1 MLVHEEY
8 ALDPD
13 GACRLIAAH
22 GWATIVTAGP
32 TGIRATYG
40 FCLLEPEDGQG
51 ITVLGHIARADPQ
64 AADLIAGA
72 STLLIFNGPHGY
84 VSASWYRPTMTQV
97 PSTWNYTAVHLRGT
111 PVMLTGTRPSRCF
124 AGPWTV
130 TRPCC
135 RRVNVGPCTDPPST
149 SPARSRPERR
159 CFGSRAKILKPRP
172 R

>member
-111 PVMLTGTRPSRCF
+111 PVMLTGDEAFEVLRRTLDRHEALLPEGER
-124 AGPWTV
+124 WTPQD
-130 TRPCC
+130 R
-135 RRVNVGPCTDPPST
+135 
-149 SPARSRPERR
+149 ARNGGVSAHE
-159 CFGSRAKILKPRP
+159 PRY
-172 R
+172 